1 MKYLR
6 DILAI
11 FFFAAIPIS
20 GFLSVAFLIYHDK
33 QGWGWLLFA
42 VILIAGSVKMKTGD

>member
-20 GFLSVAFLIYHDK
+20 GFLSIAFLIYHDK
-33 QGWGWLLFA
+33 PGWGWLLFA
-42 VILIAGSVKMKTGD
+42 VLVISGSMKMSTRD

>member
-42 VILIAGSVKMKTGD
+42 VILIADSVKMKT